1 MNTLTRTKK
10 QAESARAS
18 WPAWLNSNTIALLIG
33 MATIGL
39 ALAAMMQTSYSRLEN
54 SIGTLRNEVGTLR
67 QEMRLEIRDVR
78 NELRQEIGSLRDELR
93 AFDGRLRSVE
103 TDVAAIKASLG
114 LDIGAPSRPE

>member
-10 QAESARAS
+10 QAESPSARAS

-39 ALAAMMQTSYSRLEN
+39 TLGAMMQTSYSRLEN
-54 SIGTLRNEVGTLR
+54 SIEMLRNEVGTLR
-67 QEMRLEIRDVR
+67 QEMRLEIREVR
-78 NELRQEIGSLRDELR
+78 DELRREFRQEIGSLRDELR

-114 LDIGAPSRPE
+114 TST

>member
-39 ALAAMMQTSYSRLEN
+39 ALGAMMQTSYSRLEN
-54 SIGTLRNEVGTLR
+54 SIGTLR
-67 QEMRLEIRDVR
+67 QEMRSEIRDVR

-93 AFDGRLRSVE
+93 ALDGRLRSVE

-114 LDIGAPSRPE
+114 AST

>member
-1 MNTLTRTKK
+1 MNTLTKTKK
-10 QAESARAS
+10 QAESASARAS

-54 SIGTLRNEVGTLR
+54 SIGTLR
-67 QEMRLEIRDVR
+67 QELRLEIREVR
-78 NELRQEIGSLRDELR
+78 NELRREFRQEIGGLRDELR